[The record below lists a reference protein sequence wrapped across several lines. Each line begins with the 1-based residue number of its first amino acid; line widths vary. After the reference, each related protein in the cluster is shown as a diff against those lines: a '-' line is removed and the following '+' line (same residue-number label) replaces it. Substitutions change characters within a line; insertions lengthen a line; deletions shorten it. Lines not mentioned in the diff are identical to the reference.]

1 MIRFRAR
8 WCLAPLLLVALLF
21 TACGVAPSEDE
32 LLGRGG
38 PTPQAVVESFLTS
51 LNEALQADLTAAT
64 ERRAWAERLASYFAP
79 SERADQRV
87 VFAQMLADYAA
98 SATRPAYGSAIHTE
112 LSYSGIELLA
122 RDGDRA
128 TVRVVD
134 GQVLLQWL
142 DDEGEVV
149 RERTGALSALLDQT
163 EGLPVVR
170 VGGSWF
176 MTEG

>member
-1 MIRFRAR
+1 MISRRAR
-8 WCLAPLLLVALLF
+8 WRLGPLLLVALLLS
-21 TACGVAPSEDE
+21 ACGVAPSEDE

-51 LNEALQADLTAAT
+51 LNEALQADLADATA
-64 ERRAWAERLASYFAP
+64 RRSWAERLASYFAP
-79 SERADQRV
+79 SERADQRA
-87 VFAQMLADYAA
+87 VFAQMLANYAT
-98 SATRPAYGSAIHTE
+98 SAARPAFGSTIHTE
-112 LSYSGIELLA
+112 ISYSAIEVLA

-128 TVRVVD
+128 TVRVVE

-142 DDEGEVV
+142 NDEGEVV
-149 RERTGALSALLDQT
+149 RERTGALSTLLDQT